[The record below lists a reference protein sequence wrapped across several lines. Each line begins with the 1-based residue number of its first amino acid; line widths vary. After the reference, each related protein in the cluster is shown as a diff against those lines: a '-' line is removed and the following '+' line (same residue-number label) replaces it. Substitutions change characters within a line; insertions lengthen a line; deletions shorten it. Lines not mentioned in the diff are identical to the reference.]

1 MRQPQGPV
9 VGFVARSA
17 KLMWGLFNQNP
28 FSFAGD
34 SDREDVNA
42 SILQPILTYSLPD
55 KWPAEY
61 ALRVGAY
68 GESPG
73 P

>member
-1 MRQPQGPV
+1 M

-17 KLMWGLFNQNP
+17 KLMWGLFNQNA

-42 SILQPILTYSLPD
+42 SILQPILNYSLLD

-61 ALRVGAY
+61 ALRAGAY